1 MLNLVTCH
9 PAIKRT
15 PSWFVGGIDST
26 WLKVMPPLVRISLAV
41 AWENIPMEEN
51 AVADVLIQ
59 AFENKG
65 ESNVYKNSI
74 VILILGC
81 IDALQ
86 KSKED

>member
-1 MLNLVTCH
+1 
-9 PAIKRT
+9 
-15 PSWFVGGIDST
+15 
-26 WLKVMPPLVRISLAV
+26 MPPLVRISLVV

-86 KSKED
+86 KSKEDWGLLAVYG